1 MTLMNVTYQTEDINW
16 AKILVI
22 RLRFRLQVTAKNE
35 KRMNKY
41 RKKSLVDH
49 VFEEVL
55 IYKHGKITLMR
66 KSSMPRGSRE
76 SLLTF
81 LGLTLHKIELKS
93 FLCPYR
99 LHHW

>member
-1 MTLMNVTYQTEDINW
+1 MNVTYQTEDMNW
-16 AKILVI
+16 AKVLVI
-22 RLRFRLQVTAKNE
+22 RLRFRLQVTVKNE

-55 IYKHGKITLMR
+55 IYKHGKISLMR
-66 KSSMPRGSRE
+66 KSPMPCRSIE
-76 SLLTF
+76 SLLSF
-81 LGLTLHKIELKS
+81 LGLKLHKIKLKS
-93 FLCPYR
+93 FLCPNR